1 MGENTKVLW
10 RIFTYTTRK
19 DRAILLISFL
29 ASVCVGTTLPLMNI
43 VFAHL
48 LQSFA
53 TMAAKSSS
61 QQNTSSAFMK
71 IINQYVL
78 YILYLF
84 LGRFILA
91 YIAILGF
98 RTISLRISANIRLCY
113 LEALLQQ
120 PISTLDALPPG
131 QTTAIITSTANTLQL
146 GISER
151 LSSLVQAMTVIT
163 VAIVIGCI
171 FSWEL
176 MLVTASGVVA
186 IVCWYHFI
194 TPRVVKRYGM
204 IQEVE
209 REAAGAAAET
219 LLGIKM
225 IAACGAEDKFIKRY
239 HEIVQRITLMSKGL
253 SPILAVQHAPV
264 FFATYATFAL
274 CFWFAAKLYAT
285 PHSVSVTKLIVVLM
299 SAMTILAHISAVS
312 VPLASVYNAIHAA
325 SIFFTIVDAPK
336 PCSAGSKEENIIA
349 GADLTLTNVNFAYPS
364 RHDVKVL
371 KGLTLTIPAGR
382 TTAIVGPSGS
392 GKSTVI
398 ALLQRWYELD
408 EVEPIASYL
417 RSGSIKIGN
426 TNLNEIDLHWWRSRI
441 GLVQQETC
449 LFNDTI
455 YKNVEHGLVG
465 TPWEFA
471 QEHLKRNMI
480 EKACREAYA
489 DEFIQNLPS
498 GYSTVVGSMGLQ
510 FSGGQR
516 QRIAIA
522 RAIVRQPKILV
533 FDEATSALDVNSE
546 RIVQAALESAARFRT
561 TIIIAHRL
569 STIRNSH
576 QIVVIADGKVVQSGD
591 HRSLVSEEGG
601 VYKKLVIAQR
611 IGDSSAEK
619 MPTENPFLKGS
630 SLKEKESCETIVES
644 ETTAVEGMGDVVK
657 IKTTSIFGSFM
668 MLLTENKDNWIG
680 YLILVVAAMGA
691 SACNPLQAYLF
702 GRLISSFSYPI
713 ALVHGSIVFMCLM
726 LLVVAV
732 GTGLSYF
739 VIGFVSNLV
748 AVRTVTTYR
757 REYFKNMIT
766 KRVSFFDERAHSVG
780 MLTTRLATD
789 PVQLQQLIGANMA
802 MVLISVFGLVGCTII
817 AVLCHWKYGLVV
829 IISSLPI
836 IVAGGWYRVRH
847 EVLFEAGNDKVF
859 AESATYATEAIGAM
873 RTVTSLTLEHTICER
888 YANLLSDHIH
898 VSWKAA
904 RFSCAIFAASDSLV
918 LLCMAF
924 ALWYGGTL
932 LSRLEISAFNFL
944 VVYLAVIQGSLAAG
958 QWLSFGPNIA
968 QVSAAAHRIQLMRIS
983 DAKNESEILERFKNA
998 HRWSLPTT
1006 LLWQGADINFHNIW
1020 FTYPTRDTPVLQG
1033 LSINIHHGQFAAIV
1047 GSSGSGKTTLISLL
1061 ERFYEPAR
1069 GSILYNGEEITSI
1082 PLKVLRRRMSLVA
1095 QEPNLFRGTIREN
1108 VLLGVDIDD
1117 DAASM
1122 ASLQHACR
1130 AAGIH
1135 EFIMSLPDGYDTN
1148 VGASGVALSGGQ
1160 KQRISIARA
1169 LIRDP
1174 AVLLL
1179 DEATSSLDS
1188 ESERE
1193 VQAVLEQSGRGRT
1206 MIVVA
1211 HRLATVQGAD
1221 VIFVMKSG
1229 RVAEKGDHH
1238 SLLRQ
1243 KGIYWQMCQCQALD
1257 V

>member
-1 MGENTKVLW
+1 
-10 RIFTYTTRK
+10 
-19 DRAILLISFL
+19 
-29 ASVCVGTTLPLMNI
+29 
-43 VFAHL
+43 
-48 LQSFA
+48 
-53 TMAAKSSS
+53 
-61 QQNTSSAFMK
+61 
-71 IINQYVL
+71 
-78 YILYLF
+78 
-84 LGRFILA
+84 
-91 YIAILGF
+91 
-98 RTISLRISANIRLCY
+98 
-113 LEALLQQ
+113 
-120 PISTLDALPPG
+120 
-131 QTTAIITSTANTLQL
+131 
-146 GISER
+146 
-151 LSSLVQAMTVIT
+151 
-163 VAIVIGCI
+163 
-171 FSWEL
+171 
-176 MLVTASGVVA
+176 
-186 IVCWYHFI
+186 
-194 TPRVVKRYGM
+194 M

-253 SPILAVQHAPV
+253 SPILAVQHAP
-264 FFATYATFAL
+264 
-274 CFWFAAKLYAT
+274 
-285 PHSVSVTKLIVVLM
+285 
-299 SAMTILAHISAVS
+299 
-312 VPLASVYNAIHAA
+312 VYNAIHAA

-498 GYSTVVGSMGLQ
+498 

-680 YLILVVAAMGA
+680 YLIL
-691 SACNPLQAYLF
+691 
-702 GRLISSFSYPI
+702 
-713 ALVHGSIVFMCLM
+713 
-726 LLVVAV
+726 
-732 GTGLSYF
+732 
-739 VIGFVSNLV
+739 
-748 AVRTVTTYR
+748 
-757 REYFKNMIT
+757 
-766 KRVSFFDERAHSVG
+766 RAHSVG

-802 MVLISVFGLVGCTII
+802 MVLISMFGLVGCTII

-836 IVAGGWYRVRH
+836 IVAGGW
-847 EVLFEAGNDKVF
+847 
-859 AESATYATEAIGAM
+859 
-873 RTVTSLTLEHTICER
+873 
-888 YANLLSDHIH
+888 
-898 VSWKAA
+898 
-904 RFSCAIFAASDSLV
+904 
-918 LLCMAF
+918 
-924 ALWYGGTL
+924 
-932 LSRLEISAFNFL
+932 
-944 VVYLAVIQGSLAAG
+944 
-958 QWLSFGPNIA
+958 
-968 QVSAAAHRIQLMRIS
+968 
-983 DAKNESEILERFKNA
+983 
-998 HRWSLPTT
+998 
-1006 LLWQGADINFHNIW
+1006 
-1020 FTYPTRDTPVLQG
+1020 
-1033 LSINIHHGQFAAIV
+1033 
-1047 GSSGSGKTTLISLL
+1047 
-1061 ERFYEPAR
+1061 
-1069 GSILYNGEEITSI
+1069 
-1082 PLKVLRRRMSLVA
+1082 
-1095 QEPNLFRGTIREN
+1095 
-1108 VLLGVDIDD
+1108 
-1117 DAASM
+1117 
-1122 ASLQHACR
+1122 
-1130 AAGIH
+1130 
-1135 EFIMSLPDGYDTN
+1135 
-1148 VGASGVALSGGQ
+1148 
-1160 KQRISIARA
+1160 
-1169 LIRDP
+1169 
-1174 AVLLL
+1174 
-1179 DEATSSLDS
+1179 
-1188 ESERE
+1188 
-1193 VQAVLEQSGRGRT
+1193 
-1206 MIVVA
+1206 
-1211 HRLATVQGAD
+1211 
-1221 VIFVMKSG
+1221 
-1229 RVAEKGDHH
+1229 
-1238 SLLRQ
+1238 
-1243 KGIYWQMCQCQALD
+1243 
-1257 V
+1257 